1 VTVWASMGIGMAR
14 LGEPG
19 VVADCGT
26 TLNFRWVR
34 RRLLLVRRHLLL
46 VRRRL
51 LLVRRRLLL
60 VRRRLLNTRANTLNA
75 NPLDARESSPQ
86 EVFLWLTESNA
97 FSLANLTSSLCRA
110 R

>member
-1 VTVWASMGIGMAR
+1 MTVWASMGIGMAR

-34 RRLLLVRRHLLL
+34 RRLLLVRRH
-46 VRRRL
+46 L